1 VARYEYVRGA
11 SPGMTLRMKLLLGA
25 ILAVFAA
32 FHAVIW
38 YNVASLLAAAQKEP
52 AAMFTND

>member
-1 VARYEYVRGA
+1 
-11 SPGMTLRMKLLLGA
+11 MTLRMKLLLGA